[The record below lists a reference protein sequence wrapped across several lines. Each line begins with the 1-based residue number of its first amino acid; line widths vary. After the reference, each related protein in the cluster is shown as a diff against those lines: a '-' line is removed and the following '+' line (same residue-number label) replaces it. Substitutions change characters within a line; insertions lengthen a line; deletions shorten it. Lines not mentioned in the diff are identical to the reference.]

1 VFARAT
7 DDCVLLR
14 QDLDDDL
21 TADVADELGV
31 PAVETT
37 IGGSTTVGSLVAG
50 NGNGLLVS
58 GRVRQRELDRI
69 DDQVGVTVGEL
80 PGRVNAAGNVV
91 VANDNGAYVH
101 SELTRD
107 AVEAVEDALD
117 VPVTRGR
124 LAGVNTVGTAAVDS
138 VDVAGEVELG
148 KEFGR
153 CHEVVAG
160 AFECRA
166 GGGRLEAVVGGA
178 GFGAGVFP
186 GQDVFVDQRDEHARE
201 RIGKQFD
208 ARAPAGVADRP
219 IGEGTLDALGGALDH
234 PFLVASDGEQIRV
247 RSLDR
252 LAGRVEKRVAGVAAF
267 HPSLVGR
274 RVQ

>member
-1 VFARAT
+1 MLRAAFIGSPYVGVFARAT

-80 PGRVNAAGNVV
+80 PGRVNAAGNFV

-124 LAGVNTVGTAAVDS
+124 LAGVNTVGTAAVATNDGVLCHPKS
-138 VDVAGEVELG
+138 TDDEL
-148 KEFGR
+148 
-153 CHEVVAG
+153 
-160 AFECRA
+160 
-166 GGGRLEAVVGGA
+166 
-178 GFGAGVFP
+178 
-186 GQDVFVDQRDEHARE
+186 
-201 RIGKQFD
+201 D
-208 ARAPAGVADRP
+208 A
-219 IGEGTLDALGGALDH
+219 IEDALGVHADIGTINYGAPLVGSG
-234 PFLVASDGEQIRV
+234 LVANENGYVVGQDTTGPE
-247 RSLDR
+247 L
-252 LAGRVEKRVAGVAAF
+252 GRIDDALGYID
-267 HPSLVGR
+267 
-274 RVQ
+274 